1 MVVPLFLHADTRLHR
16 TLLSRFITTF
26 STPHVPQCKYLQII
40 EQKYKSKEI
49 FTRISTFIF
58 IKTFFIPLSPNR
70 KVYQTS
76 KEIFLFLTI

>member
-1 MVVPLFLHADTRLHR
+1 MVVPLSLHADTRLHR

-26 STPHVPQCKYLQII
+26 STPHVPQYKYLQII

-58 IKTFFIPLSPNR
+58 IKTLVTIYDNTLN
-70 KVYQTS
+70 
-76 KEIFLFLTI
+76 LFCYLIYNN